1 MDVHDILRRLQGVKG
16 GGGQWSARCPAHDD
30 KRQSLSISQGKDG
43 QVLLKCHAGCT
54 VESITSALGIEVKDL
69 FQHQEQRPHV
79 VATYTYPT
87 GAQKLRYSD
96 KHFSWRHPDGKG
108 GWEYNRKGVPH
119 SLYVAGDLSG
129 VVCACEGE
137 KDADNLHKLGY
148 DAVSGEDGAGPGK
161 WRKEYT
167 EQLKGRPVVIF
178 QDNDQVGKEYAQETA
193 VALSKVC
200 PLVKVLDLARI
211 WSSIPEH
218 GDVSDL
224 IAQFGPEKA
233 VEMIT
238 ALIDQT
244 PQWTPAPD
252 TKGRKAKAA
261 SSFGEDNTS
270 FLWFPYLPIGD
281 YTVMMADGG
290 TGKTVLCC
298 GIAAAVSRGK
308 HLPGEEFDGEGQNV
322 LMISAEDS
330 GEILKKRLSLS
341 GADLNRVF
349 ILDRSDSLGMSFS
362 DGYEEFADT
371 VKAYKPALVII
382 DPWHNYL
389 GDRVDMNRANA
400 IRPVFQKLSNLAK
413 VCDCAMI
420 LVSHVN
426 KRAQGENANYAAT
439 GSNDLTNAARSAVR
453 VIFDEM
459 DEDCRIMVH
468 TKTNYVAY
476 GQSVKYRI
484 VDGGV
489 KWEGFSDVT
498 RQTLEAAARRK
509 STPWEVM
516 QKTEERENAN
526 NALVEALESAANQF
540 QPTRFSYEEFK
551 REHGDLIFGG
561 LQPKRA
567 LDAVRDR
574 LTEDGFFLKTGIQVK
589 KNGDKGNGFMVQR
602 IDAALPE
609 QVPIGT

>member
-1 MDVHDILRRLQGVKG
+1 MDVHDILSRLQGVKG

-244 PQWTPAPD
+244 PQWAPAPD

-349 ILDRSDSLGMSFS
+349 ILDRSDSIGMSFS

-400 IRPVFQKLSNLAK
+400 IRPVFQKLSNLTK
-413 VCDCAMI
+413 MCDCAMI

-468 TKTNYVAY
+468 TKTNYAAY

-516 QKTEERENAN
+516 QKTEERENTN
-526 NALVEALESAANQF
+526 NALVEALEGAANQF
-540 QPTRFSYEEFK
+540 QPTRISYAEFK
-551 REHGDLIFGG
+551 REHGEFIFGG

-602 IDAALPE
+602 IDTAAPE